1 MSITGQYPSLSK
13 TMSFITFIRAC
24 RLSLRWCWYLF
35 WAFSSSEQALWYRGD
50 GRKETEEPLQN
61 ASSMSSAT
69 SSRCL
74 RQSMITSALLY
85 TIQLSSAQLTQ
96 HNTTH
101 THPHAP
107 HQYALTH
114 AMSAHMRLHLCTRM
128 RTHMPTCTS
137 HVCARVCGQRRT
149 TQSVLHNPGMLE
161 PMKQSRSHS
170 KRPQLAQVTRTISRA
185 GNAEQANALRSAVA
199 ASGRKVCQHTSLP
212 CLELPLQK
220 VRRGSLTISA
230 VNAFAAALAEVHGVK
245 ICPLDHCR
253 PREF

>member
-1 MSITGQYPSLSK
+1 MSITQQYQQSLSK
-13 TMSFITFIRAC
+13 PSIITFIKAC
-24 RLSLRWCWYLF
+24 RLSLWWCWYPF

-61 ASSMSSAT
+61 ASSGKVLVQSYRSS
-69 SSRCL
+69 CL

-137 HVCARVCGQRRT
+137 HVCARVCGQRRNHT
-149 TQSVLHNPGMLE
+149 V
-161 PMKQSRSHS
+161 RA
-170 KRPQLAQVTRTISRA
+170 PQPW
-185 GNAEQANALRSAVA
+185 NA
-199 ASGRKVCQHTSLP
+199 
-212 CLELPLQK
+212 
-220 VRRGSLTISA
+220 
-230 VNAFAAALAEVHGVK
+230 
-245 ICPLDHCR
+245 
-253 PREF
+253 